1 MGEIREL
8 ITAEWER
15 LDKLSSDVTVWDA
28 FVSLVKD
35 RAEVYLLIL
44 EADLE
49 ILRFI
54 ADGYS
59 VKAVARLMDIS
70 TIEVNEVI
78 RAWGFLPPLGETL
91 DFNPLLVYNVGM
103 SAVDF
108 MYDVNDVLP
117 IPITLSD
124 AETIVLNIERYK
136 DLERLVEE
144 NAR

>member
-8 ITAEWER
+8 ITEEWER
-15 LDKLSSDVTVWDA
+15 LSALRLDVTVWDA
-28 FVSLVKD
+28 FISLVKD
-35 RAEVYLLIL
+35 KAEVYLLIL

-59 VKAVARLMDIS
+59 VKATARIMDIP
-70 TIEVNEVI
+70 TVEVNMVI
-78 RAWGFLPPLGETL
+78 KAWGFLPPLGETL
-91 DFNPLLVYNVGM
+91 DFNPLLVYNMGM

-108 MYDVNDVLP
+108 MYEVNDVLP

-144 NAR
+144 SG

>member
-8 ITAEWER
+8 ITEEWER
-15 LDKLSSDVTVWDA
+15 LIALRLDVTVWDA
-28 FVSLVKD
+28 FISLVKD
-35 RAEVYLLIL
+35 KAEVYLLIL

-59 VKAVARLMDIS
+59 VKATARIMDIP
-70 TIEVNEVI
+70 TVEVNMVI
-78 RAWGFLPPLGETL
+78 KAWGFLPPLGETL
-91 DFNPLLVYNVGM
+91 DFNPLLVYNMGM

-108 MYDVNDVLP
+108 MYEVNDVLP

-144 NAR
+144 SG